1 MSRVAE
7 LIPCHR
13 LMTPGS
19 RAGGNSGNI
28 DSTETETE
36 DKRGDELETITDQER
51 EIIT

>member
-1 MSRVAE
+1 
-7 LIPCHR
+7 
-13 LMTPGS
+13 MTPGS

-36 DKRGDELETITDQER
+36 DKSRGAELETITDQER